1 MRKLPRLLLI
11 VGLGWTCIV
20 GGTAWADG
28 VTQRVSVSSTGKQG
42 NLASFGGVTGQS
54 MTPDGRYVVFT
65 SDASNLVPKDLNA
78 ATDVFLHDRKSGST
92 RRVSLGANAT
102 EANLGSGGGALTAD
116 GRLIA
121 FSSDASNLVG
131 GDTNGTTD
139 IFVRNRISGTT
150 RRVNLTSAG
159 RQANGRSFG
168 SAISANG
175 RYVAFASVATN
186 LVPGDTNGSQDIFV
200 RDLEAL
206 TTRRVSI
213 RTGGG
218 QANTDSFGPA
228 ISANGRFVT
237 FSSEATNLVPGDGNA
252 TSDVFVHDL
261 VTSVTERVSVG
272 AGGIEAEPGSFSF
285 GSELSADGRYVSFQ
299 SGARNLVAGD
309 TNGATDVFV
318 RDRQR
323 DVTTRVVLAPSGGP
337 TDPGSVGATLSPTGR
352 FVAVSSLGSFEAFIV
367 DRRSGRARLLSVP
380 LDGVSNGFTTSFPLA
395 VSGDGRLVIFQSD
408 AADLIGRD
416 TNGVLDVFARSLR
429 PW

>member
-11 VGLGWTCIV
+11 VGLGWTCFV

-65 SDASNLVPKDLNA
+65 SDASNLVPNDLNA

-175 RYVAFASVATN
+175 RYVA
-186 LVPGDTNGSQDIFV
+186 
-200 RDLEAL
+200 
-206 TTRRVSI
+206 
-213 RTGGG
+213 
-218 QANTDSFGPA
+218 DSDDV
-228 ISANGRFVT
+228 GRAF
-237 FSSEATNLVPGDGNA
+237 
-252 TSDVFVHDL
+252 
-261 VTSVTERVSVG
+261 R
-272 AGGIEAEPGSFSF
+272 
-285 GSELSADGRYVSFQ
+285 
-299 SGARNLVAGD
+299 
-309 TNGATDVFV
+309 TDVGHLF
-318 RDRQR
+318 RSKS
-323 DVTTRVVLAPSGGP
+323 A
-337 TDPGSVGATLSPTGR
+337 GR
-352 FVAVSSLGSFEAFIV
+352 
-367 DRRSGRARLLSVP
+367 
-380 LDGVSNGFTTSFPLA
+380 
-395 VSGDGRLVIFQSD
+395 SD
-408 AADLIGRD
+408 
-416 TNGVLDVFARSLR
+416 
-429 PW
+429 